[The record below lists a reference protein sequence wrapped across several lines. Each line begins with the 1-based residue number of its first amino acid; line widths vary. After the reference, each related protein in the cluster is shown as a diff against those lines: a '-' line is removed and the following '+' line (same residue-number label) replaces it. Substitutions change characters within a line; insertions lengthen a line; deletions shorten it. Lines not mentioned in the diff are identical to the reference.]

1 MKYEVVIR
9 LGFDKRPRRKDVDNK
24 LFDHMRDNDLRY
36 IVNKQKKL
44 KLVSIKKGERD
55 GIRRISKKTVY
66 RKV

>member
-24 LFDHMRDNDLRY
+24 MLDHMRDNDLKY
-36 IVNKQKKL
+36 KVNKQKKL
-44 KLVSIKKGERD
+44 ELISIKKGERD
-55 GIRRISKKTVY
+55 GIRRISKKTIY

>member
-9 LGFDKRPRRKDVDNK
+9 LGFDRRRRRKDVDNK

-36 IVNKQKKL
+36 KLNKQKKL
-44 KLVSIKKGERD
+44 ELISIKKGERD
-55 GIRRISKKTVY
+55 GIRRISKKTIY

>member
-9 LGFDKRPRRKDVDNK
+9 LGFEKSPRRKDVDNK

-44 KLVSIKKGERD
+44 ELISIKKGERD
-55 GIRRISKKTVY
+55 GIRRISKKTIY
-66 RKV
+66 

>member
-9 LGFDKRPRRKDVDNK
+9 LGFEKRHRRKDVDNK

-44 KLVSIKKGERD
+44 QLISIKKGERD
-55 GIRRISKKTVY
+55 GIRRISKKTIY
-66 RKV
+66 

>member
-44 KLVSIKKGERD
+44 ELVSIKKGE
-55 GIRRISKKTVY
+55 SNAL
-66 RKV
+66 